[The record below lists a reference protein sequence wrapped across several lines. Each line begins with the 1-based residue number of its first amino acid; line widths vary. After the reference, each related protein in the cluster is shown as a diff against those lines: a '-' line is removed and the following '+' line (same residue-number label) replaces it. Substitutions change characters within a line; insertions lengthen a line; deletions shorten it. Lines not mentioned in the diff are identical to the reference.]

1 MSDKRKSSFDGKF
14 RMFSIAFLAVC
25 TVILF
30 MPLLLTQCSCV
41 DFTETGQVGDTIGGT
56 TAPFV
61 AMIAA
66 YLTFVAF
73 WVQFRANQNQR
84 DDIALERFNTNFF
97 NLLNIHEEITNS
109 LEFEYRLD
117 NNEVNSIKGRSAFRF
132 AFNQVEE
139 TTKEN
144 VKYEVMKG
152 LLRSRGVESYFTS
165 NSPTYFDH
173 YFRCMYR
180 IVKLI
185 DETEVLSDDNI
196 ERELENRKEYVSIL
210 RSKLSRYELV
220 WLFYNGLTYGKEKF
234 KPLIEK
240 YALLKNLRP
249 DLLAL
254 RKDMSYYS
262 PSAFGK

>member
-1 MSDKRKSSFDGKF
+1 MSDKRKSSFGGKF

-25 TVILF
+25 IVILF

-84 DDIALERFNTNFF
+84 GDIALERFNTNFF

-109 LEFEYRLD
+109 LEFEYWQD
-117 NNEVNSIKGRSAFRF
+117 NEVNSIKGRSAFRF
-132 AFNQVEE
+132 AFNQVKEK
-139 TTKEN
+139 TKEN
-144 VKYEVMKG
+144 DEYDGMKD

-249 DLLAL
+249 DLLAS
-254 RKDMSYYS
+254 RKDKHYYAS
-262 PSAFGK
+262 SAFGE

>member
-84 DDIALERFNTNFF
+84 EDIALERFNTNFF

-132 AFNQVEE
+132 AFDQVKE

-144 VKYEVMKG
+144 VERKRKAAERKAAD
-152 LLRSRGVESYFTS
+152 LTA
-165 NSPTYFDH
+165 
-173 YFRCMYR
+173 
-180 IVKLI
+180 KL
-185 DETEVLSDDNI
+185 
-196 ERELENRKEYVSIL
+196 ELANKNR
-210 RSKLSRYELV
+210 
-220 WLFYNGLTYGKEKF
+220 
-234 KPLIEK
+234 
-240 YALLKNLRP
+240 
-249 DLLAL
+249 
-254 RKDMSYYS
+254 
-262 PSAFGK
+262 FGDS